1 MVIFI
6 KKIIINFFVT
16 LALFFFRNYTLNELH
31 QILLFGL
38 PSGENSPRE
47 RRRRKKEKNRWEV
60 AILLF
65 HSNVDQNCKFSTP
78 KFSINRRLTREL
90 QKKNNKNNEIIL
102 LILLSH
108 CGKAGTII
116 LILCYGNWHK
126 VYTDVRYGMSC
137 GSPLLSSMCICEWTK
152 TKNQR
157 IQAKDVLVLC
167 ILLAGDFFVLSGR
180 LFCLQHI
187 QLIHPRPPPSP
198 HPPLQNSLSE

>member
-1 MVIFI
+1 
-6 KKIIINFFVT
+6 
-16 LALFFFRNYTLNELH
+16 
-31 QILLFGL
+31 
-38 PSGENSPRE
+38 
-47 RRRRKKEKNRWEV
+47 
-60 AILLF
+60 
-65 HSNVDQNCKFSTP
+65 
-78 KFSINRRLTREL
+78 
-90 QKKNNKNNEIIL
+90 
-102 LILLSH
+102 LLSH

-198 HPPLQNSLSE
+198 HPPPSKQSVWVRIGLCLEFRVRVKSSSTTVLATDIQH

>member
-1 MVIFI
+1 
-6 KKIIINFFVT
+6 
-16 LALFFFRNYTLNELH
+16 LH
-31 QILLFGL
+31 
-38 PSGENSPRE
+38 
-47 RRRRKKEKNRWEV
+47 
-60 AILLF
+60 
-65 HSNVDQNCKFSTP
+65 
-78 KFSINRRLTREL
+78 
-90 QKKNNKNNEIIL
+90 
-102 LILLSH
+102 SH
-108 CGKAGTII
+108 CGNAGTII

-126 VYTDVRYGMSC
+126 VYRDVRYGMSC

-198 HPPLQNSLSE
+198 HPPPFKTVCLSKDRAVSRVQSQGQKFFDYSTCNWYPALIFFSQGQVEKDKRNKKKSPKFSLFTAKISKTLSLL